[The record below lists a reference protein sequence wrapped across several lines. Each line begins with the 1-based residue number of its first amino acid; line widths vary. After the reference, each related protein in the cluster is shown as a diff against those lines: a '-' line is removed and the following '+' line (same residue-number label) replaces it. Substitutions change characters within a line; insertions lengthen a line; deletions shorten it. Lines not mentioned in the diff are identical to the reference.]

1 MGRIEGWKYE
11 GKTYDFFFFN
21 HERSK
26 FERDCIRS
34 IIHPTF
40 GKDCQGLEGPLW
52 WSSFYLRGPSESSTL
67 GLLIELMFE
76 IDPSIPFHRSSRLS
90 SSLQSLNRR
99 SKALEGID
107 PIRSNK
113 FLMEIID
120 VTYIYLST
128 YLRFKIFDLSWLIW
142 KGQDFQAMK
151 D

>member
-1 MGRIEGWKYE
+1 
-11 GKTYDFFFFN
+11 
-21 HERSK
+21 
-26 FERDCIRS
+26 
-34 IIHPTF
+34 
-40 GKDCQGLEGPLW
+40 
-52 WSSFYLRGPSESSTL
+52 
-67 GLLIELMFE
+67 MFE

-128 YLRFKIFDLSWLIW
+128 YSLKEKKKNVGNRSGLEVLMDLSRLTDSLRFKIFDLSWLIW